1 MDERYDKQL
10 SIHVWIVC
18 ALGLFIDGY
27 DLYITS
33 VAEPFINALYHP
45 SSLMIGLTQ
54 AAAPLGAVF
63 GAIIVG
69 RLADMMGRKSML
81 MLNLVFFVFIAL
93 FSACAWNITSLCVL
107 RFLLGFGVGA
117 DYPICAA
124 YLAEMIP
131 KQKNSQFIATAMF
144 INCLASPIGVMVAW
158 LLFKIHPHMD
168 IWRWI
173 FASGAIPA
181 IIGLLFRAKLPESF
195 LWKAHQHLKPDADKT
210 TIFNNYRH
218 IFSPKM
224 MKITLGLC
232 FCWFLLDISYY
243 GIGLFTPYVLQA
255 FNLSSQ
261 ANFMTA
267 QTEVLKSTLVVNIF
281 VSLGAFAV
289 IFFVNTIPLLRLQ
302 KIGFLFSFLGLSILS
317 VSYLSSSMTLIFL
330 GFILFNFFINFGPG
344 ITTYLLPAQLYDPEF
359 KATGHGLAAGAGKF
373 GAFIG
378 TVFLPIFQAKLGIYL
393 TVAILASTLLLG
405 WLLTKRLEKAS
416 VIQSEVKDLLGLEE
430 IPRHQLPRMT
440 DNLDIAIAKKHL

>member
-1 MDERYDKQL
+1 MDENNNKSL
-10 SIHVWIVC
+10 ALHVWIVC

-27 DLYITS
+27 DLYIAS

-69 RLADMMGRKSML
+69 RLADMLGRKSML
-81 MLNLVFFVFIAL
+81 IINLVFFVLIAL
-93 FSACAWNITSLCVL
+93 ASAFAWSITSLCVF

-131 KQKNSQFIATAMF
+131 PRKSAQFIATAMF
-144 INCLASPIGVMVAW
+144 INCLASPVGVLVAW
-158 LLFKIHPHMD
+158 LLFKLHPQLD
-168 IWRWI
+168 VWRWI

-195 LWKAHQHLKPDADKT
+195 LWQVHQRLKPRSRRA
-210 TIFNNYRH
+210 IFTHYQF

-224 MKITLGLC
+224 IRVTVCLC
-232 FCWFLLDISYY
+232 LCWFLLDISYY

-255 FNLSSQ
+255 FNLSSE
-261 ANFMTA
+261 ANFLSA

-281 VSLGAFAV
+281 VTLGAFVV
-289 IFFVNTIPLLRLQ
+289 IFFVNHVSLIKLQ
-302 KIGFLFSFLGLSILS
+302 KTGFLFSFVGLLILSI
-317 VSYLSSSMTLIFL
+317 SYLFPNISIIFI

-344 ITTYLLPAQLYDPEF
+344 ISTYLLPAKLYNPEF
-359 KATGHGLAAGAGKF
+359 KATGHGLAAGTGKF

-378 TVFLPIFQAKLGIYL
+378 TVFLPIFQAHLGIYL
-393 TVAILASTLLLG
+393 TLAILASTLLLG
-405 WLLTKRLEKAS
+405 WLLTKWLEREEGKLTTVSDSISENTLLSAS
-416 VIQSEVKDLLGLEE
+416 
-430 IPRHQLPRMT
+430 
-440 DNLDIAIAKKHL
+440 

>member
-1 MDERYDKQL
+1 MDENNKSLALR
-10 SIHVWIVC
+10 VWIVC

-27 DLYITS
+27 DLYIAS

-69 RLADMMGRKSML
+69 RLADMLGRKSML
-81 MLNLVFFVFIAL
+81 IINLVFFVLIAL
-93 FSACAWNITSLCVL
+93 CSAFAWSITSLCVF

-131 KQKNSQFIATAMF
+131 PHKSAQFIATAMF
-144 INCLASPIGVMVAW
+144 INCLASPVGVIVAW
-158 LLFKIHPHMD
+158 LLFKLHPQLD
-168 IWRWI
+168 VWRWI

-181 IIGLLFRAKLPESF
+181 IVGLLFRAKLPESF
-195 LWKAHQHLKPDADKT
+195 LWQVHQRLKPRSRRAVFT
-210 TIFNNYRH
+210 HYQF
-218 IFSPKM
+218 IFSPRM
-224 MKITLGLC
+224 IRVTVCLC
-232 FCWFLLDISYY
+232 LCWFLLDISYY

-255 FNLSSQ
+255 FNLSSE
-261 ANFMTA
+261 ANFLSA

-281 VSLGAFAV
+281 VTLGAFVV
-289 IFFVNTIPLLRLQ
+289 IFFVNHVSLIKLQ
-302 KIGFLFSFLGLSILS
+302 KTGFLFSFVGLLILS
-317 VSYLSSSMTLIFL
+317 LSYLFPSTGIIFI

-344 ITTYLLPAQLYDPEF
+344 ISTYLLPAKLYNPEF
-359 KATGHGLAAGAGKF
+359 KATGHGLAAGTGKF

-378 TVFLPIFQAKLGIYL
+378 TVFLPILQAHLGIYL
-393 TVAILASTLLLG
+393 TLAILASTLLLG
-405 WLLTKRLEKAS
+405 WWLTKWLEREEGKLATVSDAISENTLLSAS
-416 VIQSEVKDLLGLEE
+416 
-430 IPRHQLPRMT
+430 
-440 DNLDIAIAKKHL
+440 